1 MDFNT
6 REMEVYKFG
15 GASVKGAEAVRH
27 VARILAMEKG
37 PKVLVFSAMGKTTNA
52 LEALL
57 NAFFRQEPDRADAFK
72 KLMTDHIAIFQA
84 LFTPD
89 TERYALVQGL
99 LRERFEQL
107 YQRLL
112 EAAVLPYDQAYD
124 QIVSYGERLS
134 TLLIVNYLQENG
146 LPVELV
152 DAADLIRTDSRFR
165 EAGVQWETTV
175 RQIRAVVWPLLEQ
188 GKWVLTQGFIGGD
201 GQGHT
206 TTLGREGSDYSAA
219 ILAHS
224 IDARQMTIWK
234 DVPGVL
240 NADPKYFSNTCK
252 LAHISYSDAT
262 ELAYF
267 GASVIHPKTI
277 KPLQNKHIPLYVR
290 SFIQPDEPGTW
301 VGLDDVENTVVPSY
315 IFKPNQILLSVY
327 PKDFS
332 FIEEIGLARIFD
344 LLARYGM
351 KVNLMQNSALSFS
364 LCLDGAKGRF
374 PELLGALSAEFDCVY
389 NEGMDLVTIRH
400 YTPAVVEQIV
410 AGRTVLLEQ
419 RTRHTVQLVVARKA
433 Q

>member
-1 MDFNT
+1 
-6 REMEVYKFG
+6 MEVYKFG
-15 GASVKGAEAVRH
+15 GASVKGADAVRH
-27 VARILAMEKG
+27 VAQILSKEQG

-57 NAFFRQEPDRADAFK
+57 NAFYRQEPNRADLFK
-72 KLMTDHIAIFQA
+72 TLMADHIGIFQA
-84 LFTPD
+84 LFEPETA
-89 TERYALVQGL
+89 RYARVQQL
-99 LRERFEQL
+99 LKERFEQL

-112 EAAVLPYDQAYD
+112 EAAALPFDQAYD
-124 QIVSYGERLS
+124 SIVSYGERLS
-134 TLLIVNYLQENG
+134 TLLICNYLQESG

-152 DAADLIRTDSRFR
+152 DAAALIRTDSRYR
-165 EAGVQWETTV
+165 EAGVLWEPTV
-175 RQIRAVVWPLLEQ
+175 RQIRALVLPLLEQ

-201 GQGHT
+201 DQGRT

-219 ILAHS
+219 ILAHG

-240 NADPKYFSNTCK
+240 NADPKYFANTCK

-301 VGLDDVENTVVPSY
+301 VGLENVTYTVIPSY

-332 FIEEIGLARIFD
+332 FIEEIGLARIFE
-344 LLARYGM
+344 LLARYNM

-364 LCLDGAKGRF
+364 LCLDAARGAF
-374 PELLGALSAEFDCVY
+374 ADLLAALSSEFDCVY
-389 NEGMDLVTIRH
+389 NEGVDLVTIRH
-400 YTPAVVEQIV
+400 YTQEVVDQMV
-410 AGRTVLLEQ
+410 NGRAVLLEQ
-419 RTRHTVQLVVARKA
+419 RTRHTVQLVVGGRKA
-433 Q
+433 

>member
-1 MDFNT
+1 
-6 REMEVYKFG
+6 MEVYKFG
-15 GASVKGAEAVRH
+15 GASVKGAEAVKH
-27 VARILAMEKG
+27 VAQILAKEQG

-57 NAFFRQEPDRADAFK
+57 NAFYRHEAHRADLFK
-72 KLMTDHIAIFQA
+72 KLMADHIGIFQA
-84 LFTPD
+84 LFTPE
-89 TERYALVQGL
+89 TERYAHVQRL
-99 LRERFEQL
+99 LKEKFEQL

-112 EAAVLPYDQAYD
+112 EAAALPFDRAYD
-124 QIVSYGERLS
+124 SIVSYGERLS
-134 TLLIVNYLQENG
+134 TLLISNYLQENG

-152 DAADLIRTDSRFR
+152 DAAALIRTDSRYR
-165 EAGVQWETTV
+165 EAGVLWEPTV
-175 RQIRAVVWPLLEQ
+175 RQVRAVVLPLLEQ

-201 GQGHT
+201 EQGHT

-219 ILAHS
+219 ILAHG

-240 NADPKYFSNTCK
+240 NADPKYFANTCK
-252 LAHISYSDAT
+252 LAHISYNDAT

-301 VGLDDVENTVVPSY
+301 VGLDNVEYTVMPSY

-332 FIEEIGLARIFD
+332 FIEEVGLARIFE
-344 LLARYGM
+344 LLARHGM

-364 LCLDGAKGRF
+364 LCLDAAQGSLAD
-374 PELLGALSAEFDCVY
+374 LLAALSSEFDCVY
-389 NEGMDLVTIRH
+389 NEGVDLVTIRH
-400 YTPAVVEQIV
+400 YTQDVIDQIV
-410 AGRTVLLEQ
+410 NGRSVLLEQ
-419 RTRHTVQLVVARKA
+419 RTRHTVQLVVKGSHPR